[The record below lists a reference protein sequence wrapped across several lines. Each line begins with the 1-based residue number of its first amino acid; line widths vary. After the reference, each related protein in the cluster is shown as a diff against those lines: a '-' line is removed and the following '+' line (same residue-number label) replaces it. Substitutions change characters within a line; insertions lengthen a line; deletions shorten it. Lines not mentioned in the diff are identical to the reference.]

1 MQVQVNETQRKEIES
16 ILTINH
22 SDLASL
28 FKAPG
33 QELQEFNCI
42 EYLINANVIERKY
55 LEQPTQKPLLDRY
68 IKAYEVLGQN
78 EFVGIVKRCLFMSKQ
93 TKIKS
98 LRGYTINAL
107 EKEISKKE
115 V

>member
-1 MQVQVNETQRKEIES
+1 MQIQVNETQRKEIES
-16 ILTINH
+16 ILTSNH

-28 FKAPG
+28 FKAP
-33 QELQEFNCI
+33 EHKLQEFDCL

-55 LEQPTQKPLLDRY
+55 LEQPTQKPLLDRF
-68 IKAYEVLGQN
+68 IKAYEILGQD
-78 EFVGIVKRCLFMSKQ
+78 EFMAIVKRCLYMSKQ
-93 TKIKS
+93 IKIKS